1 MKIENIGYTTEKE
14 AWAFREG
21 IEFAESISLKVLDL
35 YFDESKKDDKPWIV
49 SIADSAGQGAFRR
62 ELVLSIAMLGGS
74 LEVNKLHKPLNKI
87 RN

>member
-49 SIADSAGQGAFRR
+49 SIADSAG
-62 ELVLSIAMLGGS
+62 
-74 LEVNKLHKPLNKI
+74 
-87 RN
+87 